1 MRTALHTSLLVA
13 VALAAA
19 ACGGGDPDPIATSTS
34 VPSPSSEAA
43 TPTPTPTASPV
54 ATPTPVPAVTTPAAD
69 CSTQGADVSGADLD
83 RLPAE
88 ARETAT
94 FLLDAANRCDE
105 QLLATAAAESD
116 TSLGFGGEDPHEAF
130 GLPDGDERYTALVT
144 LLTELPYA
152 AQADDA
158 TPATFV
164 WPRVATGDW
173 QDDDTAWQEPVD
185 AGLLSAGEAAAMRDA
200 GNGYLGWRIGIRG
213 DGTWMFLV
221 AGD

>member
-13 VALAAA
+13 VAVATA
-19 ACGGGDPDPIATSTS
+19 ACGGGDPDPVATSS
-34 VPSPSSEAA
+34 PSPSTAPEAA
-43 TPTPTPTASPV
+43 TSTPTPTASPD
-54 ATPTPVPAVTTPAAD
+54 ADPTPTPATSDPAAD
-69 CSTQGADVSGADLD
+69 CSTQGADVTGADLD
-83 RLPAE
+83 RLPDE

-94 FLLDAANRCDE
+94 FLLDAASRCDE
-105 QLLATAAAESD
+105 QLLATAAAESE
-116 TSLGFGGEDPHEAF
+116 TSLGFGDEDPYEAF
-130 GLPDGDERYTALVT
+130 GLPDADERYAALVT

-185 AGLLSAGEAAAMRDA
+185 AGLLSADEATAMRDA
-200 GNGYLGWRIGIRG
+200 GSGYLGWRIGIRG

>member
-19 ACGGGDPDPIATSTS
+19 ACGSVDPDPVAASTPGS
-34 VPSPSSEAA
+34 VSSEAVTS
-43 TPTPTPTASPV
+43 TPTPIATPAAPS
-54 ATPTPVPAVTTPAAD
+54 TPTPATTAPAAD
-69 CSTQGADVSGADLD
+69 CSTRGADVTGADLD

-88 ARETAT
+88 VRETVT
-94 FLLDAANRCDE
+94 FLLDAASRCDE
-105 QLLATAAAESD
+105 QLLATAATESD
-116 TSLGFGGEDPHEAF
+116 TSLGFDGAAPYEAF
-130 GLPDGDERYTALVT
+130 GLPDGDERYAALVT
-144 LLTELPYA
+144 LLTDLPYA
-152 AQADDA
+152 ARADDT

-185 AGLLSAGEAAAMRDA
+185 AGLLSADEAAAMREA
-200 GNGYLGWRIGIRG
+200 GSGYLGWRIGIRG